1 MEERVVNKVSS
12 TIDKKLTWFFEKE
25 KNFQEAN
32 RLVNAAIAID
42 PSLRVTRDENV
53 VAEAAVVE
61 ESTNNLPIP
70 FVLPYIWKDERF
82 QDTLFFEMA
91 KIWHDQVIPRIAKYG
106 KRHWYISASNS
117 SNLTQIKTQR
127 NRRSDFSKHYRKLL
141 SAVGDNNP
149 TPERIFTAAQALD
162 SAWNTA
168 REKFSHLFSKNC
180 GKFSDL
186 QQFKGKYSDILS
198 FSNFIIT
205 RRQDKKNKEVSL

>member
-127 NRRSDFSKHYRKLL
+127 NRRSDYSKHYRKLL
-141 SAVGDNNP
+141 CGVGDNP
-149 TPERIFTAAQALD
+149 TPEKIFSAAQALD
-162 SAWNTA
+162 TAWNTA
-168 REKFSHLFSKNC
+168 RAKFSHLFSKNC

-186 QQFKGKYSDILS
+186 QQFKGEYSDILS
-198 FSNFIIT
+198 FTNFIIS